1 MSAEFFAPHHESHSD
16 EDILDRLQA
25 GRQLVNKINTL
36 WELYLNKQVED
47 RAAAEE
53 SIRAL
58 TLELRQEY
66 EALNTILR
74 PVIDNLKFDVS
85 LPLLILQNAADNCEE
100 MLRML

>member
-1 MSAEFFAPHHESHSD
+1 M
-16 EDILDRLQA
+16 
-25 GRQLVNKINTL
+25 NKINTL